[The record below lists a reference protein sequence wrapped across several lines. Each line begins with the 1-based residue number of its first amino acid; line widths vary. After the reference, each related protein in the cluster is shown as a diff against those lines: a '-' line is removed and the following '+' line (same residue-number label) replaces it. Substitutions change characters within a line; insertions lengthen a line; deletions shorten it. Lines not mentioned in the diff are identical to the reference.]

1 MIRERRSKE
10 KLEQY
15 YRKFVDH
22 GVMDPNVHPWVAES
36 WEVSRDSG
44 VPHEKMVL
52 THKLTREELA
62 ARRQGNQAAI
72 DFVDSLYQTLQE
84 HFSAYNLSLLLVDRD
99 CFVLKNYALPFF
111 QKTLDEVEG
120 ARLSEQDIGT
130 SSISLA
136 YARQTPFMLFG
147 PEMWAADSH
156 MGDACSAPI
165 FVDHDLR
172 YIVTM
177 VALEPDELPYNAMV
191 PLLLSIRF
199 ALEQHLSLMGR
210 LHAKHM
216 LLDAMPYAAYHLL
229 PGGEVAYAN
238 CRGLDRLGKEGTQ
251 APLSHRLN
259 NYKLS
264 PLAKGFMG
272 IPSFNKEMT
281 WIMPGKIYEDITT
294 VLPIIAE
301 DEVEGIVA
309 VSLPI
314 EELRM
319 LAAHAA
325 GYRARYHLA
334 GMVGAAPAFIAV
346 KDKATRTARGSQHV
360 VLQGEPGTGKQRLA
374 HGIHQASP
382 RAAGPLI
389 TVRCGGAT
397 VAGLALELFGE
408 KDVPGKVELAN
419 GGTLFID
426 EVEKLPTELAEQL
439 VVVLSNNEIVRF
451 DGSSL
456 GLDIRVIAACD
467 SDLKRLADKGIFT
480 PALYEQLSR
489 TVIKVP
495 GLASRREDIP
505 LLAEHIMTELAE
517 QNQMPA
523 KKLTVAA
530 EALLMS
536 FDWPGNTKQLQVVIE
551 NAFFH
556 SSADT
561 LDASDLELP
570 GETGPGRAWK
580 ESRDAFIEAWK
591 AAGGN
596 ISRLAGML
604 DVSRVTLY
612 RYLRKYGL
620 EKE

>member
-15 YRKFVDH
+15 YRKFVDQ

-36 WEVSRDSG
+36 WESSRAAS
-44 VPHEKMVL
+44 VPHERMCL

-62 ARRQGNQAAI
+62 IRRQDNSAAVAFI
-72 DFVDSLYQTLQE
+72 DSLYLTLQE

-99 CFVLKNYALPFF
+99 CYVLKNYALPFF
-111 QKTLDEVEG
+111 QKTVDEVEG

-136 YARQTPFMLFG
+136 YARQIPFLLFG
-147 PEMWAADSH
+147 PEMWTEDSH
-156 MGDACSAPI
+156 TGDACSAPI
-165 FVDHDLR
+165 LVDNDLR
-172 YIVTM
+172 YILTI

-191 PLLLSIRF
+191 ALLLSMRF
-199 ALEQHLSLMGR
+199 ALEQHLSLMSR
-210 LHAKHM
+210 LNAKHM
-216 LLDAMPYAAYHLL
+216 MLDAIPYAAFHFL
-229 PGGEVAYAN
+229 PGGEVSYAN
-238 CRGLDRLGKEGTQ
+238 RRGLDRLGKEGYQ
-251 APLSHRLN
+251 ASLSQKLS
-259 NYKLS
+259 NYKRS

-294 VLPIIAE
+294 VIPISHQ

-309 VSLPI
+309 VSLPL

-325 GYRARYHLA
+325 GYRARYHLSA
-334 GMVGAAPAFIAV
+334 MVGIAPAFTAV
-346 KDKATRTARGSQHV
+346 KEKAARTARGHHHV
-360 VLQGEPGTGKQRLA
+360 VLQGEPGTGKQRMA

-389 TVRCGGAT
+389 TVRCGGGT
-397 VAGLALELFGE
+397 ERSLALELFGE
-408 KDVPGKVELAN
+408 TDVPGKVELAN

-426 EVEKLPTELAEQL
+426 EVEKLPTSLAERL
-439 VVVLSNNEIVRF
+439 AIVLEANEIVRP
-451 DGSSL
+451 DGSKIT
-456 GLDIRVIAACD
+456 LDIRVIAACD

-480 PALYEQLSR
+480 LALYEQLGR
-489 TVIKVP
+489 TVIKIP

-505 LLAEHIMTELAE
+505 LLAEHIMVELAE
-517 QNQMPA
+517 QNQMPS
-523 KKLTVAA
+523 KKLTPAA

-536 FDWPGNTKQLQVVIE
+536 FDWPGNTKQLQEVIE
-551 NAFFH
+551 TAFFH
-556 SSADT
+556 NNSDI
-561 LDASDLELP
+561 LDADDLKLP

-580 ESRDAFIEAWK
+580 ENREAFIEAWK

-596 ISRLAGML
+596 ISRLALML